1 MSSVTLAMI
10 VVLALIEILTLAL
23 VYLLIRRV
31 NSLAKAQDA
40 GHELPVKPAP
50 GHLVGSFEVS
60 LGAGRSISDRTF
72 SKGEHVVIF
81 LLPGC
86 VACENVV
93 TGIRNGALAGELGTV
108 FIAGNAT
115 DPDCEAL
122 AGQLSEHLPIVYIE
136 PVGQVTK
143 AFDIIG
149 FPSVVRLDK
158 GVVSASGLDLA
169 SIGIAA
175 PVAA

>member
-10 VVLALIEILTLAL
+10 AVLGLVEILTLGL
-23 VYLLIRRV
+23 VYLLIRRI
-31 NSLAKAQDA
+31 NSLAKALES

-60 LGAGRSISDRTF
+60 LDAGRSISDRTF
-72 SKGEHVVIF
+72 SKGEHVVAF

-86 VACENVV
+86 AACENVV
-93 TGIRNGALAGELGTV
+93 TGIRNGALAGELATV
-108 FIAGNAT
+108 FIAGHVT
-115 DPDCEAL
+115 DPECGAL
-122 AGQLSEHLPIVYIE
+122 AGQLSDLPIVYIE

-149 FPSVVRLDK
+149 FPTVVRLDK

-175 PVAA
+175 PVPA